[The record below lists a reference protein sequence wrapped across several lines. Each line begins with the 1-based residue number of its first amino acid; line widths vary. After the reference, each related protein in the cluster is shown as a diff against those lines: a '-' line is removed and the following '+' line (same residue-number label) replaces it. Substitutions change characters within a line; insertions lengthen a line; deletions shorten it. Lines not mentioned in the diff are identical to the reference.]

1 MPTPEE
7 SFEALAA
14 ELLEQGA
21 ERSQMMGR
29 PMFAVNG
36 RMFACLS
43 SDRLA
48 VRLGA
53 GTPELDDAL
62 ALPGATLFSPGNAKS
77 GGAHRVWRDWASL
90 PVSAAEDW
98 HDFANLALHHRRRA

>member
-7 SFEALAA
+7 MFEALGA
-14 ELLEQGA
+14 ELLARGA

-43 SDRLA
+43 NDRLG

-53 GTPELDDAL
+53 GTPELGDAL
-62 ALPGATLFSPGNAKS
+62 ALPGATLFSPGAPKN

-90 PVSAAEDW
+90 PSSAADAW
-98 HDFANLALHHRRRA
+98 PDVASLALRHRLG